1 MGIFFA
7 VHIITNVMHIYNAEI
22 LIEMLN
28 KKGEFRTTEMIMYMV
43 HQKPTVTKLI
53 TPLTSRHQTLQDEMN
68 CGNSKIII
76 ITIHDLYSAKSP
88 ITGYTSAG
96 GFRLRLSE

>member
-7 VHIITNVMHIYNAEI
+7 VHIITNVMHRPIYNAEI

-28 KKGEFRTTEMIMYMV
+28 KKQEFRTTEMIMYMV

-53 TPLTSRHQTLQDEMN
+53 TALTSRHQTL
-68 CGNSKIII
+68 
-76 ITIHDLYSAKSP
+76 
-88 ITGYTSAG
+88 
-96 GFRLRLSE
+96 